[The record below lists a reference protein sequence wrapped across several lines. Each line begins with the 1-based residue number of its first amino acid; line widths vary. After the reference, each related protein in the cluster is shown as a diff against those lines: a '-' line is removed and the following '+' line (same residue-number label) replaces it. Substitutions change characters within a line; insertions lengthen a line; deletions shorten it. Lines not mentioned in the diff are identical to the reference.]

1 MTIDPQ
7 LYAYLIA
14 ALPALVAFVAGILRQ
29 DRLPPLV
36 NEAISDVLGVSVA
49 IVQAWQ
55 GGRLGGSP
63 TSDFAIVAAYTL
75 VVMHTPIFQSFQRQ
89 IQSNVPRIGSGKAP
103 APVQAQA
110 QAPALDI
117 PTLALAIVRNIDIA
131 NLVAMLRDEMI
142 KSSRQAQ
149 ATMTAP
155 TVPQPV
161 VRASTPPPIQPPVQ
175 PVPPPPSAAW
185 MNSGP
190 QQQAQP
196 QTAWQQLQQT
206 IPPQQSHGG

>member
-36 NEAISDVLGVSVA
+36 NEAISDVLGVGVA
-49 IVQAWQ
+49 VVQAWQ
-55 GGRLGGSP
+55 GGKLGGSP
-63 TSDFAIVAAYTL
+63 TSDFTIVAAYTL
-75 VVMHTPIFQSFQRQ
+75 VVMHTPVFQSFQQQ
-89 IQSNVPRIGSGKAP
+89 IQSNVLSIGSGKAP
-103 APVQAQA
+103 TPVPAQA

-117 PTLALAIVRNIDIA
+117 PTLALAIVRNIDIT

-161 VRASTPPPIQPPVQ
+161 VRASTPP
-175 PVPPPPSAAW
+175 
-185 MNSGP
+185 
-190 QQQAQP
+190 
-196 QTAWQQLQQT
+196 
-206 IPPQQSHGG
+206 

>member
-36 NEAISDVLGVSVA
+36 NEAISDVLGVGVA

-55 GGRLGGSP
+55 GGKLGGSP

-75 VVMHTPIFQSFQRQ
+75 VVMHTPVFQQFQQQ
-89 IQSNVPRIGSGKAP
+89 IQSNVLSIGSKAP
-103 APVQAQA
+103 APAPA

-117 PTLALAIVRNIDIA
+117 PTLALAIVRNIDIT

-155 TVPQPV
+155 TVPQPI
-161 VRASTPPPIQPPVQ
+161 VRASTPPPPIQPPVQ
-175 PVPPPPSAAW
+175 SVPPPPSAAW

-196 QTAWQQLQQT
+196 QTAWPQLQQT